1 MTTITEEEKKERESP
16 AVSITVWPYVDA
28 LVVAKLE
35 EDAILPTRKHDG
47 DAGVDFYALH
57 DVLIGPG
64 QMRVVR
70 TGITVQLPY
79 HYFGL
84 LKPKS
89 SSDQFIGAGVIDP
102 DYQGEILF
110 KIHNPHDDATSFLAG
125 QPVGQM
131 VLIPIVRPS
140 VVEVGIDEIHQEETE
155 RGATGGIAENVEES

>member
-1 MTTITEEEKKERESP
+1 MTTITEKEKKEQESP

-28 LVVAKLE
+28 LAVAKLE
-35 EDAILPTRKHDG
+35 EDAIIPTRKHDG
-47 DAGVDFYALH
+47 DAGIDFYTLH
-57 DVLIGPG
+57 DVLIKPR
-64 QMRVVR
+64 QIRVVR

-89 SSDQFIGAGVIDP
+89 KSDHLVGAGVVDP

-110 KIHNPHDDATSFLAG
+110 KIYNPHDDATSFLAG

-131 VLIPIVRPS
+131 VLIPIVRPA
-140 VVEVGIDEIHQEETE
+140 VVEIELDEIHQEETE
-155 RGATGGIAENVEES
+155 RGATGGILEDGE

>member
-1 MTTITEEEKKERESP
+1 MPPTITDKEKKEQKSP

-28 LVVAKLE
+28 LAVAKLE
-35 EDAILPTRKHDG
+35 EDAIIPTRKHDG
-47 DAGVDFYALH
+47 DAGVDFYALK
-57 DVLIGPG
+57 DALIGPR
-64 QMRVVR
+64 QMGVVR

-89 SSDQFIGAGVIDP
+89 GSDHLVGAGVVDP

-110 KIHNPHDDATSFLAG
+110 KIYNPHDDATSFLAG

-131 VLIPIVRPS
+131 VLIPIVRPA
-140 VVEVGIDEIHQEETE
+140 VVEVDIYDIHQEETE
-155 RGATGGIAENVEES
+155 RGATGGILENGE